1 MSIETNTVENAFKTE
16 ISKGLFKK
24 PKSISSKFFY
34 NDKGDAL
41 FQEIMNLEEYYLTDC
56 ELEIFKTKKDAI
68 LEAITKD
75 EDQDKEAF
83 NLIEFGAGDGSKTK
97 LLIDHFLSQK
107 IDFTY
112 HPVDI
117 SAHVLAELEQD
128 LSNEFPDLEIHPV
141 NKEYFEAIDYLSS
154 LNDRKNIILFLG
166 SNIGNFDK
174 WSIDNFFSSLSNSC
188 AKGDQLL
195 IGVDLKKDPS
205 VILNAYSD
213 SEGITE
219 QFNLNLLERA
229 NQELGANFNL
239 ENFKHYASY
248 NPENGEARSYIIS
261 LVDQKVFIKSINKSV
276 SFLRSEF
283 IHTEISKKYNLSELE
298 HLASSHNMSVDQ
310 HFTDSKKYFVDT
322 LWTIN

>member
-1 MSIETNTVENAFKTE
+1 MSSETKTEENAFKIE

-41 FQEIMNLEEYYLTDC
+41 FQEIMNLDEYYLTDC
-56 ELEIFKTKKDAI
+56 ELEIFKTQKNAI

-75 EDQDKEAF
+75 EDQEKETF
-83 NLIEFGAGDGSKTK
+83 NLIEFGAGDGTKTK
-97 LLIDHFLSQK
+97 ILIDHFLSQN
-107 IDFTY
+107 IDFIY

-117 SAHVLAELEQD
+117 SAHVLEELELD
-128 LSNEFPDLEIHPV
+128 LSSEFPDLEIHPI

-195 IGVDLKKDPS
+195 IGVDLKKDPA

-219 QFNLNLLERA
+219 EFNLNLLARA
-229 NQELGANFNL
+229 NQELGANFKL

-248 NPENGEARSYIIS
+248 NPENGEARSYLIS
-261 LVDQKVFIKSINKSV
+261 LVDQEVFIKNLNKTV
-276 SFLRSEF
+276 TFLRSEF

-298 HLASSHNMSVDQ
+298 HLASLYDMRVDQ
-310 HFTDSKKYFVDT
+310 HFTDSKTYFVDT

>member
-1 MSIETNTVENAFKTE
+1 MSIETKTEENAFKIE

-41 FQEIMNLEEYYLTDC
+41 FQEIMNLDEYYLTDC
-56 ELEIFKTKKDAI
+56 ELEIFKTQKNAI

-75 EDQDKEAF
+75 EDQEKETF
-83 NLIEFGAGDGSKTK
+83 NLIEFGAGDGTKTK
-97 LLIDHFLSQK
+97 ILIDHFLSQN
-107 IDFTY
+107 IDFIY

-117 SAHVLAELEQD
+117 SAHVLEELELD
-128 LSNEFPDLEIHPV
+128 LSSEFPDLEIHPI

-195 IGVDLKKDPS
+195 IGVDLKKDPA

-219 QFNLNLLERA
+219 EFNLNLLARA
-229 NQELGANFNL
+229 NQELGANFKL

-248 NPENGEARSYIIS
+248 NPENGEARSYLIS
-261 LVDQKVFIKSINKSV
+261 LVDQEVFIKNLNKTV
-276 SFLRSEF
+276 TFLRSEF

-298 HLASSHNMSVDQ
+298 HLASLHDMRVDQ
-310 HFTDSKKYFVDT
+310 HFTDSKTYFVDT